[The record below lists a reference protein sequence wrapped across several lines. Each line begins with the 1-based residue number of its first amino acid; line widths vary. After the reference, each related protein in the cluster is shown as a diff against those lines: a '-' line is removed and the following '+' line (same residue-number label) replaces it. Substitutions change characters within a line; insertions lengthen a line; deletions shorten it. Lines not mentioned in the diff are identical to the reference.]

1 MAGNRQ
7 HILPR
12 FLLKGFASRLQDKKI
27 FICVYRKGGPQFETT
42 VENVGLEKHFYG
54 KVGEISADERITQL
68 ESGYARLIDE
78 LRNEPDGSRVDSKQ
92 VSDFVAHLTIRTKQ
106 LREFFRESA
115 EYLIDQIT
123 LYLSNPSNLKKLL
136 LSKPELMQQ
145 ELQKTLK
152 DIPVPQA
159 YKDFLI
165 EFVQL
170 NAQEVVEEHMPD
182 LQSTLQELIAQM
194 RGLLPNAVRDGHI
207 KSLAKHP
214 VPETAIGRIPII
226 ELVRSRS
233 RGASDS
239 WRYWVPI
246 RDRWREEI
254 QAV

>member
-1 MAGNRQ
+1 
-7 HILPR
+7 
-12 FLLKGFASRLQDKKI
+12 
-27 FICVYRKGGPQFETT
+27 
-42 VENVGLEKHFYG
+42 
-54 KVGEISADERITQL
+54 
-68 ESGYARLIDE
+68 
-78 LRNEPDGSRVDSKQ
+78 
-92 VSDFVAHLTIRTKQ
+92 
-106 LREFFRESA
+106 
-115 EYLIDQIT
+115 

-214 VPETAIGRIPII
+214 APETAIGRIPII